1 MLAPRFLGVGKTTL
15 TIKRTSAGI
24 YDANGDY
31 IETPGYGDEG
41 VVTITAVGNLQP
53 NLTRNE
59 MMLLPE
65 GERSK
70 QTLKFYTA
78 TPLRMRREG
87 EDGHNADEF
96 DWTDA
101 NGETNTYQVMKVMN
115 YQMGVLNHWKC
126 LCVRKERT

>member
-1 MLAPRFLGVGKTTL
+1 MLNPPFLLTGSTCL
-15 TIKRTSAGI
+15 TIRRKTSGTYNA
-24 YDANGDY
+24 DGDY
-31 IETPGYGDEG
+31 SEG
-41 VVTITAVGNLQP
+41 TVSTLSICANVQP

-70 QTLKFYTA
+70 QTLKLYTA

-87 EDGHNADEF
+87 TSGHDADEF

-101 NGETNTYQVMKVMN
+101 SGDIGTYQVMKTIS
-115 YQMGVLNHWKC
+115 YQMQILDHCKA
-126 LCVRKERT
+126 LCVRKELT